1 MTIVKEKRDLVGV
14 SAAPRLSSFNF
25 LRSSRSIVVSE
36 IQLEGELMERIKFH
50 VRFDDRVD
58 DYLKDYL
65 SFLDPDHISIVEIT
79 VFMSEL

>member
-14 SAAPRLSSFNF
+14 STAPRLSFFNF

-36 IQLEGELMERIKFH
+36 IRAELMERIKFY

-58 DYLKDYL
+58 DYLTDYL

-79 VFMSEL
+79 AFMSEL